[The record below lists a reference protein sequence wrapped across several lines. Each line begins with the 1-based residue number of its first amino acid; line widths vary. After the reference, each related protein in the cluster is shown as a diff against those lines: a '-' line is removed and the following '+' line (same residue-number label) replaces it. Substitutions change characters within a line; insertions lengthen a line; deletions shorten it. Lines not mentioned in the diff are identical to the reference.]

1 MTDLELLKEYRY
13 LTAEIKVLR
22 RQLDGLLHPVLPEG
36 RVWRLGQE
44 ERREKNLD
52 SVRQLAEDAEER
64 QGALCKRFEEV
75 VNQAQSGRVR
85 LILRQYYAL
94 GMTDE
99 EIAESMGRS
108 VKLVNDARNKFLKK
122 LKGAASV

>member
-13 LTAEIKVLR
+13 LAAEIKVLR
-22 RQLDGLLHPVLPEG
+22 RQLDGLLHPAVPEG
-36 RVWRLGQE
+36 RVWRMEQD

-52 SVRQLAEDAEER
+52 SVRQLAADVEAR

-108 VKLVNDARNKFLKK
+108 VKLVNDARNKFVKK
-122 LKGAASV
+122 LKEAASA